1 MTTIKLK
8 KYPDISL
15 DMDERNQK
23 NLQALA
29 DLFEA
34 IIKKMEFRFK
44 SSPMLPLKI
53 SVDPNANNP
62 VCYTHQHKIVLSVTN
77 SLYRA
82 QAAYQ
87 FSHEFCHWLISSPS
101 DTSNLK
107 WLEEA
112 LCETASRHILHELP
126 HINLRNRLLQSA
138 TDKTAFRNYSSISRG
153 AAAKPWN
160 LNCAYIDSDNS
171 VGLRDSLRKESRSK
185 LRPHI
190 WYLGDQLLPIFEHQK
205 DRWQDV
211 ILAKGL
217 NDELSLASN
226 LQALSQQGKTDCW
239 RKISI
244 LFSVPTT

>member
-53 SVDPNANNP
+53 YVDPNANNP

-87 FSHEFCHWLISSPS
+87 FSHELCHWLISSPS

-112 LCETASRHILHELP
+112 LCEAASRHILHELP
-126 HINLRNRLLQSA
+126 HMNLRNRLLQSA
-138 TDKTAFRNYSSISRG
+138 TDKSAFRHYSSISRG
-153 AAAKPWN
+153 AAVQPWN
-160 LNCAYIDSDNS
+160 LNCAYIDSAKSD
-171 VGLRDSLRKESRSK
+171 GLRESLRKESRSN

-211 ILAKGL
+211 ILAKDL
-217 NDELSLASN
+217 NDELSLTSN
-226 LQALSQQGKTDCW
+226 LQTLSQQGKTDCW
-239 RKISI
+239 EKISI